1 MFISALGGAFAGWI
15 LIFLSWCMIIV
26 SEMFLKKLFRGSV
39 NDTQVTWIYLGD
51 GFRVRVEAR
60 EIVNVELL
68 APKGLTLET

>member
-1 MFISALGGAFAGWI
+1 
-15 LIFLSWCMIIV
+15 MIIV